1 MLPSLPCDLFARG
14 AMIVREARAEPRRA
28 ITIQNAINLRDG
40 DAERAGRRRK
50 QRPAAP
56 NWAGGSIAGRATFML
71 QSQPPRKDGGSAV
84 AFCGPDSGIGAERTR
99 NSVLAKSK
107 EHSMTS
113 SNHPPP
119 ASLNKDV
126 AIESAGGAGAPQQQ
140 EVLFNQFV
148 SAIADYAIFMLDVEG
163 HVLTWNKGAERIKG
177 YTADE
182 IIGKSLGVFY
192 TPEDRAA
199 GIHKEALRTAAATG
213 KFEAESWRVRK
224 DGTRFYANV
233 VLDALRDDD
242 GKLFGFAKITRDMT
256 ERRALE
262 EQLAQSQKL
271 EAVGLLTGGVAHD
284 FNNLLTVI
292 VGNLDIIALASSSPE
307 RRSRCI
313 ELAKRSAQRAATLTQ
328 QLLAFSRRQPL
339 NPKPEDI
346 NRLVAGATELLR
358 PVLGESI
365 ALETVLSGGLWL
377 SDVDANQLESA
388 LVNLALNARDA
399 MPNGG
404 KLTIETANAH
414 LDEMY
419 RSQGNLDV
427 ALGQYV
433 QICVTDTGVG
443 MAKDVLQHAFEPFYT
458 TKPIGQ
464 GTGLGLSQVYGFVR
478 QSGGNVKIYSEV
490 GQGTTVKI
498 YLPRI
503 ASSKAPKVELEPQP
517 SMVGGHETILLVED
531 DRDVREFA
539 GDTLRELGFNVI
551 EASDGTRALDF
562 LTRNPN
568 IDLLFTDVGL
578 PGINGRQL
586 AERAVELRPGLPVLF
601 TTGYA
606 RNAIVHQGRLDEGVE
621 LLTKPYTREQMAA
634 RIREI
639 LDRHQPFSK

>member
-1 MLPSLPCDLFARG
+1 MVHGGIAAPMLFAHEEY
-14 AMIVREARAEPRRA
+14 AMASSDQPVSNEHKSAQSDNDSAAGSDVR
-28 ITIQNAINLRDG
+28 
-40 DAERAGRRRK
+40 
-50 QRPAAP
+50 
-56 NWAGGSIAGRATFML
+56 
-71 QSQPPRKDGGSAV
+71 
-84 AFCGPDSGIGAERTR
+84 
-99 NSVLAKSK
+99 
-107 EHSMTS
+107 
-113 SNHPPP
+113 
-119 ASLNKDV
+119 
-126 AIESAGGAGAPQQQ
+126 QQ
-140 EVLFNQFV
+140 ELLFNRLV
-148 SAIADYAIFMLDVEG
+148 SGIADYAIFMLDTDG
-163 HVLTWNKGAERIKG
+163 RVLTWNKGAQRIKG
-177 YTADE
+177 YAPEE
-182 IIGKSLGVFY
+182 IIGRSLGVFY

-199 GIHKEALRTAAATG
+199 GIHQQALRIAAATG

-233 VLDALRDDD
+233 VLDALRDDK
-242 GKLFGFAKITRDMT
+242 GELFGYAKITRDMT
-256 ERRALE
+256 ERRAME

-292 VGNLDIIALASSSPE
+292 IGNLDIIAHAASTPE
-307 RRSRCI
+307 RRARAV

-339 NPKPEDI
+339 NPKPEDV
-346 NRLVAGATELLR
+346 NRLVAGASELLR
-358 PVLGESI
+358 PLLGESI

-377 SDVDANQLESA
+377 TDVDANQLESA

-399 MPNGG
+399 MPGGG

-433 QICVTDTGVG
+433 QICVTDTGTG
-443 MAKDVLQHAFEPFYT
+443 MDKDVLNHAFEPFYT

-490 GQGTTVKI
+490 GHGTTVKI

-503 ASSKAPKVELEPQP
+503 ASNKVPKVERELERAPI
-517 SMVGGHETILLVED
+517 GGSETILLVED

-551 EASDGTRALDF
+551 EASDGARALDF
-562 LTRNPN
+562 LTRNPT

-578 PGINGRQL
+578 PGLNGRQL
-586 AERAVELRPGLPVLF
+586 AEKARALRPELPVLF

-606 RNAIVHQGRLDEGVE
+606 RNAIVHQGRLDEGVQ
-621 LLTKPYTREQMAA
+621 LLTKPYTREQVAA

-639 LDRHQPFSK
+639 LDAPKPKAR

>member
-1 MLPSLPCDLFARG
+1 MPPPSDH
-14 AMIVREARAEPRRA
+14 RA
-28 ITIQNAINLRDG
+28 
-40 DAERAGRRRK
+40 DAPETL
-50 QRPAAP
+50 
-56 NWAGGSIAGRATFML
+56 GGE
-71 QSQPPRKDGGSAV
+71 
-84 AFCGPDSGIGAERTR
+84 IGADVPARTQH
-99 NSVLAKSK
+99 L
-107 EHSMTS
+107 H
-113 SNHPPP
+113 
-119 ASLNKDV
+119 
-126 AIESAGGAGAPQQQ
+126 QQ
-140 EVLFNQFV
+140 EELFNRLV
-148 SAIADYAIFMLDVEG
+148 SGIADYAIFMLDVEG

-177 YTADE
+177 YTPAE

-192 TPEDRAA
+192 TPEDRSA
-199 GIHKEALRTAAATG
+199 GVHKEALRIAAATG

-224 DGTRFYANV
+224 DGTRFYANI
-233 VLDALRDDD
+233 VLDALRDDN
-242 GKLFGFAKITRDMT
+242 GELFGFAKITRDMT
-256 ERRALE
+256 ERRIME

-292 VGNLDIIALASSSPE
+292 IGNLDIIAHPSSTPE
-307 RRSRCI
+307 RRTRAVG
-313 ELAKRSAQRAATLTQ
+313 LAKRSAQRAATLTQ

-339 NPKPEDI
+339 NPKPEDV
-346 NRLVAGATELLR
+346 NKLVAGASELLR
-358 PVLGESI
+358 PLLGESI

-377 SDVDANQLESA
+377 ADVDANQLESA

-399 MPNGG
+399 MQNGG

-433 QICVTDTGVG
+433 QISVTDTGTG
-443 MAKDVLQHAFEPFYT
+443 MDKDVLLHAFEPFYT

-490 GQGTTVKI
+490 GHGTTVKI
-498 YLPRI
+498 YLPRL
-503 ASSKAPKVELEPQP
+503 ASNKTPQADVRP
-517 SMVGGHETILLVED
+517 ENVAVGGNETILLVED
-531 DRDVREFA
+531 DQDVREFA
-539 GDTLRELGFNVI
+539 GDTLRGLGFNVI
-551 EASDGTRALDF
+551 ETSDGARALEF
-562 LTRNPN
+562 LTRNPA

-578 PGINGRQL
+578 PGLNGRQL
-586 AERAVELRPGLPVLF
+586 AEKAWELRPELPVLF

-621 LLTKPYTREQMAA
+621 LLTKPYTREQVAA

-639 LDRHQPFSK
+639 LDAQSLSRNSRKGTQP